1 MPCVSGIILSLTLVS
16 VWGLRRKAL
25 LFEYLTMTSPE
36 SWTVVTTP
44 SVPINYSHKDGGRP
58 EVKQHF
64 MKLLS
69 PVCKQSVSLSIVQ
82 AWLTPLLY
90 LCSRWGLTF
99 TKKSIPLPFCHSI
112 RHDLPEQSWKG
123 LDPTWLGLYRQLIAP
138 HIHTVCV
145 VHLEVI
151 ITAEY
156 LTRLLWIVLRYA
168 HCLLIQPRPLSPG
181 QAHCRLSNHDPLVV
195 FLVMQITN
203 DLYTNCASVMHTTE
217 LPSHAH

>member
-69 PVCKQSVSLSIVQ
+69 PVCKQSVSLSIVP
-82 AWLTPLLY
+82 AWLTPLCIY
-90 LCSRWGLTF
+90 AATNF
-99 TKKSIPLPFCHSI
+99 HQ
-112 RHDLPEQSWKG
+112 E
-123 LDPTWLGLYRQLIAP
+123 
-138 HIHTVCV
+138 IHTSAILSFHPPWSSWAILKRSGSNLTWTVSPADSSSYSYGMCGAPRG
-145 VHLEVI
+145 

-168 HCLLIQPRPLSPG
+168 HCWITQLRPLSLG
-181 QAHCRLSNHDPLVV
+181 
-195 FLVMQITN
+195 
-203 DLYTNCASVMHTTE
+203 
-217 LPSHAH
+217 